1 MDKKSCLAPVCK
13 KWMNAAFEEV
23 VFWSVTLY
31 LTSNWSIHVAFV
43 GKQLRKHQSK
53 HMHSYRVFKQLLTG
67 WNLKNFKNTA
77 LTPCIKSWGMKERYN
92 YSGTINTWI
101 PIQHLMTV
109 GFLLHAP
116 WPLIQK
122 RLTSKA
128 FKWHRQICKFYTK
141 IVQFC

>member
-53 HMHSYRVFKQLLTG
+53 HMHSYRVFKQVQGGITKK
-67 WNLKNFKNTA
+67 W
-77 LTPCIKSWGMKERYN
+77 PN
-92 YSGTINTWI
+92 YCFDTLYKKAEVWKKGTT
-101 PIQHLMTV
+101 TV
-109 GFLLHAP
+109 VL
-116 WPLIQK
+116 
-122 RLTSKA
+122 
-128 FKWHRQICKFYTK
+128 
-141 IVQFC
+141 

>member
-1 MDKKSCLAPVCK
+1 MDKISFLAPVCK

-77 LTPCIKSWGMKERYN
+77 LTPCIKKLRYERKVQLQWYYKYMNPNTAFNDCWVSTTSTCSLTPNSKETYFE
-92 YSGTINTWI
+92 SF
-101 PIQHLMTV
+101 QV
-109 GFLLHAP
+109 AP
-116 WPLIQK
+116 PDL
-122 RLTSKA
+122 
-128 FKWHRQICKFYTK
+128 
-141 IVQFC
+141 